1 MLKINNIYKTFA
13 GNCNPVLNGVSL
25 ELASGDF
32 CVLIGSN
39 GSGKST
45 LLKTIDGEYKQDQGE
60 IVTDSNALI
69 ASVSQDINKGTIA
82 EMSLL
87 ENMVLSGLL
96 GKKASFAFYQKKIEE
111 IKLLVQELGMG
122 LEAYIDKPLS
132 VLSGGQRQMIA
143 TLMAISSKPDIL
155 LLDEHTSALDP
166 KTQDLLMK
174 YTANAINKNKL
185 TSIMI
190 THKLNDA
197 LCYGNRLIMLHQGQ
211 IVFDV
216 KNKEKAALTID
227 DLLSL
232 FHQYEDLILRNDI

>member
-1 MLKINNIYKTFA
+1 MLKINNLYKIFS
-13 GNCNPVLNGVSL
+13 GNCNPILNGINL
-25 ELASGDF
+25 ELAPGDF
-32 CVLIGSN
+32 CILIGSN

-45 LLKTIDGEYKQDQGE
+45 LLKSIDGEYKADKGE
-60 IVTDSNALI
+60 ILTDKNTLI

-82 EMSLL
+82 EMTLL

-96 GKKASFAFYQKKIEE
+96 GKKASLSFYQSKIDE
-111 IKLLVQELGMG
+111 IKITVKELGMG
-122 LEAYIDKPLS
+122 LENYIDRPLS

-143 TLMAISSKPDIL
+143 TLMAISSKPNIL

-174 YTANAINKNKL
+174 YTANAISKNKL

-197 LCYGNRLIMLHQGQ
+197 IRYGNRLVMLHQGQ
-211 IVFDV
+211 IVFNV
-216 KNKEKAALTID
+216 KNKEKEALTID
-227 DLLSL
+227 ELLSL
-232 FHQYEDLILRNDI
+232 FHQYEDLILKDDI

>member
-1 MLKINNIYKTFA
+1 MLKISNIYKTFS
-13 GNCNPVLNGVSL
+13 GNCSPVLNGVSL
-25 ELASGDF
+25 ELVSGDF

-45 LLKTIDGEYKQDQGE
+45 LLKSIDAEYKLDKGK

-82 EMSLL
+82 EMTLL

-96 GKKASFAFYQKKIEE
+96 GKKASFTFYQKKIEE
-111 IKLLVQELGMG
+111 IKLLIQELGMG
-122 LEAYIDKPLS
+122 LEAYIDKPLNI
-132 VLSGGQRQMIA
+132 LSGGQRQMIA

-174 YTANAINKNKL
+174 YTANAINENNI

-216 KNKEKAALTID
+216 KNKEKEALTID

-232 FHQYEDLILRNDI
+232 FHQYEDLILRNDV

>member
-1 MLKINNIYKTFA
+1 MLKINNLYKTFA
-13 GNCNPVLNGVSL
+13 GNCNPVLNDINL
-25 ELASGDF
+25 ELALGDF
-32 CVLIGSN
+32 CILIGSN

-45 LLKTIDGEYKQDQGE
+45 LLKSIDREYKPDKGK
-60 IVTDSNALI
+60 ILIDKKALI

-82 EMSLL
+82 EMTLL

-96 GKKASFAFYQKKIEE
+96 GKNASFAFYQKKLDE
-111 IKLLVQELGMG
+111 IKLIVEDLSMG

-174 YTANAINKNKL
+174 YTANAISINKL

-197 LCYGNRLIMLHQGQ
+197 LHYGNRLIMMHQGQ
-211 IVFDV
+211 IVFDI
-216 KNKEKAALTID
+216 KNKEKEALTID

>member
-1 MLKINNIYKTFA
+1 MT
-13 GNCNPVLNGVSL
+13 
-25 ELASGDF
+25 
-32 CVLIGSN
+32 
-39 GSGKST
+39 
-45 LLKTIDGEYKQDQGE
+45 
-60 IVTDSNALI
+60 
-69 ASVSQDINKGTIA
+69 
-82 EMSLL
+82 LL

-96 GKKASFAFYQKKIEE
+96 GKNASFAFYQKKLDE
-111 IKLLVQELGMG
+111 IKLIVEDLSMG

-174 YTANAINKNKL
+174 YTANAISINKL

-197 LCYGNRLIMLHQGQ
+197 LHYGNRLIMMHQGQ
-211 IVFDV
+211 IVFDI
-216 KNKEKAALTID
+216 KNKEKEALTID